1 MRKNRRVERRWERAH
16 EFLELPAAA
25 IEARVRAV
33 YPAAGLK
40 DAQPLNRGL
49 RNTNYRL
56 TVVGAPSPLALRLYV
71 ADPAAC
77 AREAAILTHV
87 AGRVPAPRV
96 LGMDAA
102 ADPPYALL
110 EWLEGEPLDEVLH
123 DCDAGTALDLAAAC
137 GTVLAAIHETRF
149 PAPGFF
155 GPDLSVE
162 RPMPHWARAIEAA
175 LDGPAGGSLG
185 PETAARVRRVV
196 RSNLDQVEPIWSE
209 AALVHADFKPWNL
222 LARQE
227 AGTWNVCGVLDWE
240 FACAASPLLDFAIFL
255 RDERARP
262 AGFGDSFAAAYR
274 SAGGRL
280 PDAWRRLARLIDLL
294 NLMQLL
300 ASPGEQRDEDLRRL
314 VDDTLH
320 SL

>member
-1 MRKNRRVERRWERAH
+1 MQENHRMELRWERAH
-16 EFLELPAAA
+16 DFLELPAAA

-96 LGMDAA
+96 LGTDTT

-110 EWLEGEPLDEVLH
+110 EWLDGEPLDEVLR
-123 DCDAGTALDLAAAC
+123 DCDAGTALDLSAAC

-149 PAPGFF
+149 PAPGFL
-155 GPDLSVE
+155 GPDLSVQ
-162 RPMPHWARAIEAA
+162 RPMPHWASAVEAA
-175 LDGPAGGSLG
+175 LDGPAAASLG
-185 PETAARVRRVV
+185 PGPAARVRRVV
-196 RSNLDQVEPIWSE
+196 QSSLDQVEPIWSE
-209 AALVHADFKPWNL
+209 AALAHADFKPWNL

-227 AGTWNVCGVLDWE
+227 AGTWNICGVLDWE

-255 RDERARP
+255 RDEGARP
-262 AGFGDSFAAAYR
+262 AGFGDSFAEAY
-274 SAGGRL
+274 SAAGGRL
-280 PDAWRRLARLIDLL
+280 PESWRRLARLIDLL
-294 NLMQLL
+294 NLTQLL
-300 ASPGEQRDEDLRRL
+300 SSPGGQRTEDIRRL
-314 VDDTLH
+314 VDDTLD

>member
-1 MRKNRRVERRWERAH
+1 
-16 EFLELPAAA
+16 
-25 IEARVRAV
+25 V
-33 YPAAGLK
+33 YPAARLQA
-40 DAQPLNRGL
+40 AQPLIGGL

-77 AREAAILTHV
+77 AREAALLTHV

-96 LGMDAA
+96 LGTDTT
-102 ADPPYALL
+102 ADPPFALL
-110 EWLEGEPLDEVLH
+110 EWLEGEPLDEVLR

-149 PAPGFF
+149 PAPGFL
-155 GPDLSVE
+155 GPDLSVQ
-162 RPMPHWARAIEAA
+162 RPMPHWAPAVEAA
-175 LDGPAGGSLG
+175 LDGPAGASLG
-185 PETAARVRRVV
+185 PAPAARVRRVV
-196 RSNLDQVEPIWSE
+196 QSSLDQVEPIWSE
-209 AALVHADFKPWNL
+209 AALAHADFKPWNL

-227 AGTWNVCGVLDWE
+227 AGIWNICGVLDWE

-255 RDERARP
+255 RDDRARP

-300 ASPGEQRDEDLRRL
+300 ASPGEQRTEDIRRL
-314 VDDTLH
+314 VDDTLD

>member
-1 MRKNRRVERRWERAH
+1 LRKNRHVERRWERAH

-40 DAQPLNRGL
+40 NAQPMDRGL

-77 AREAAILTHV
+77 AREAAILAHV

-96 LGMDAA
+96 LGTDTT

-110 EWLEGEPLDEVLH
+110 EWLEGEPLDEVLR
-123 DCDAGTALDLAAAC
+123 DCDAGTALDLSAAC
-137 GTVLAAIHETRF
+137 GTVLAAVHETRF

-155 GPDLSVE
+155 GPNLSVQ
-162 RPMPHWARAIEAA
+162 RPMPHWACAVEAA
-175 LDGPAGGSLG
+175 LDGPAGASLG
-185 PETAARVRRVV
+185 PGLAARVRRVV
-196 RSNLDQVEPIWSE
+196 QSSLDQVEPIWSE
-209 AALVHADFKPWNL
+209 AALAHADFKPWNL

-227 AGTWNVCGVLDWE
+227 AGIWNICGVLDWE

-262 AGFGDSFAAAYR
+262 AGFGDSFAEAYR
-274 SAGGRL
+274 VAGGRL
-280 PDAWRRLARLIDLL
+280 PEGWRRLARLIDLL

-300 ASPGEQRDEDLRRL
+300 ASPGERRDEDLRRL